1 MENIET
7 EELLKCYEKVVEY
20 LKTLENKKKDIE
32 KEMENA
38 G

>member
-20 LKTLENKKKDIE
+20 LKTLEGKKKDIE